1 MRPHQAEA
9 LVALVSRQAL
19 QVLPLR
25 EPEEAV
31 EQSEEAVA
39 LEEEVPGQAAE
50 VLTGAMVQLTPEAV
64 AEAGIT
70 IPLAMAALEALGLS
84 SLKCQQDTPHPSPQ
98 ASPKPLPRS
107 EAIPFTQSQQP
118 VHLTPLPSP
127 RSKSWLSQAK
137 F

>member
-84 SLKCQQDTPHPSPQ
+84 SLKCQQDTPQPSPL
-98 ASPKPLPRS
+98 A
-107 EAIPFTQSQQP
+107 
-118 VHLTPLPSP
+118 
-127 RSKSWLSQAK
+127 
-137 F
+137 